1 MRSWSFPILVLFI
14 LRKWFAF
21 LLSSSIFC
29 VHHKLSAFNV
39 VLAYFLLFSPE
50 RLDYVRINNSS
61 SNTIGTS
68 KKQEDLADVEELA

>member
-14 LRKWFAF
+14 LRKWFAS
-21 LLSSSIFC
+21 LLRSSIFC

-39 VLAYFLLFSPE
+39 VLAYFILFSPE
-50 RLDYVRINNSS
+50 RLDYVRINNGS

-68 KKQEDLADVEELA
+68 KTQEDLADVEELA